1 MRAPL
6 VIMLIA
12 TSLAGCGEAPP
23 DRASEASA
31 PSITAPVPET
41 AQAPSAVAT
50 PVAAA
55 PAADALVGV
64 GGRAGLER
72 LVERFYTELLGDPVT
87 AEYFEL
93 ADAVPLKAR
102 LVEQFCELLGG
113 PCTYSGRSMRGSHWG
128 MRLEMRH
135 FDATIAALER
145 AMEAES
151 VAPEARRALLAKLA
165 PMYTDIVEFRSADE
179 RPAVERTLA
188 VPPAP

>member
-1 MRAPL
+1 MRIAFML
-6 VIMLIA
+6 SMLILLAACGGPDPTPAPAPPPLAA
-12 TSLAGCGEAPP
+12 TAPAVAPSPPAAEAP
-23 DRASEASA
+23 
-31 PSITAPVPET
+31 
-41 AQAPSAVAT
+41 
-50 PVAAA
+50 A
-55 PAADALVGV
+55 PAAAGDAQALAGV

-93 ADAVPLKAR
+93 ADAAPLKAK
-102 LVEQFCELLGG
+102 LVDQFCELLGG
-113 PCTYSGRSMRGSHWG
+113 PCSYTGRSMRGSHWG

-165 PMYTDIVEFRSADE
+165 PMYTDIVEFRGSDE
-179 RPAVERTLA
+179 RPAVEARLA
-188 VPPAP
+188 QPGP